1 MSVETTAPGSVDK
14 VAQMADILMGASE
27 PAEKAAV
34 PAAKKPPK
42 VEPETIDDQ
51 DLEEGSTQPKEST
64 EDQDDEDATEE
75 STEEETETES
85 DSDQDSDEDGEL
97 TWGKALGIDESKV
110 VLDDEGNFKG
120 FKTKVDDVETIV
132 PVKDL
137 IAGWQ
142 NNKSNTVKSQ
152 AIAAERRE
160 FEQVRDT
167 VVNVYTKKLDDVSK
181 LQTFMEQS
189 MMKDFQGVNW
199 EQLRHENPGEYAAMV
214 QDFQLKQAEISNITS
229 AIESE
234 RALEQENMTAAQ
246 REASNNY
253 MKGQVAKVLENN
265 PTWAKPEV
273 FKKTLAE
280 FETFI
285 NDAYGF
291 SKEDFANI
299 QDARIFEVLKDA
311 KKYREGKTVA
321 EKKITAPVAKFMK
334 SSGATKKPQLSKLER
349 LTKLAKSERPGPR
362 KRDLESSAIA
372 ELLLGG

>member
-1 MSVETTAPGSVDK
+1 MSDETTATGSVDK
-14 VAQMADILMGASE
+14 VAQMADVIMGVSE
-27 PAEKAAV
+27 PAEKPAT

-51 DLEEGSTQPKEST
+51 DLDEGSTQSEEST
-64 EDQDDEDATEE
+64 ETQDDEDDTQE
-75 STEEETETES
+75 STEEEAES
-85 DSDQDSDEDGEL
+85 DEEGEL
-97 TWGKALGIDESKV
+97 TWGKALGIDDSKV
-110 VLDDEGNFKG
+110 VLDEEGNFKG
-120 FKTKVDDVETIV
+120 FKTKVDDVEAII

-142 NNKSNTVKSQ
+142 NNKSNTHKSQ
-152 AIAAERRE
+152 AIAAEKRE

-167 VVNVYTKKLDDVSK
+167 VVNVYTKKLDDVAK
-181 LQTFMEQS
+181 LQKFMEQS
-189 MMKDFQGVNW
+189 MMKEFQGVNW
-199 EQLRHENPGEYAAMV
+199 EQLRHQNPGEYAAVV
-214 QDFQLKQAEISNITS
+214 QDFQLRQAEISNITN

-234 RALEQENMTAAQ
+234 RVAEQEKLTEAQ
-246 REASNNY
+246 MEANGNY
-253 MKGQVAKVLENN
+253 IKGQVAKVIENN

-273 FKKTLAE
+273 FKKTIAE
-280 FETFI
+280 FESFI
-285 NDAYGF
+285 SDAYGF

-334 SSGATKKPQLSKLER
+334 SSGTVKKTQLSKLER